1 MTVPLFARG
10 HRLRQDKVRGR
21 WVILAPE
28 RVFEPDEIAVE
39 VLLLVDG
46 VRTEDE
52 IVDRLAEK
60 FTAPREAIA
69 TDVSA
74 MLDDLRARQVLAV

>member
-1 MTVPLFARG
+1 MVPQFARG
-10 HRLRQDKVRGR
+10 HRLHQDKARKR

-46 VRTEDE
+46 VRTIDQ
-52 IVDRLAEK
+52 IVDTLAEK
-60 FTAPREAIA
+60 FAAPREAIKV
-69 TDVSA
+69 DVAA
-74 MLDDLRARQVLAV
+74 MLADLHDRQVLAG

>member
-74 MLDDLRARQVLAV
+74 LLDDLRARQVLAV